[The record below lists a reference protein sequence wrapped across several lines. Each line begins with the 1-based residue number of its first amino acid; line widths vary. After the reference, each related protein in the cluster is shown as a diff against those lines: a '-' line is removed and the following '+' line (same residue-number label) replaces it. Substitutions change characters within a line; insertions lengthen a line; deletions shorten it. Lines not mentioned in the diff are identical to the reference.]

1 MQHEWGMN
9 MCHENKQNEA
19 TLSHFALS
27 CGIQRHNF
35 LKYIC
40 DFLWPLIVIRW
51 PSFNHS
57 LVDNNQALINLKRL
71 HLPLKVEIMQIFADT
86 KKTLVKI
93 KRILMKGQ
101 LNLSFEFIKNP
112 QFFVFKV
119 LKSPS

>member
-1 MQHEWGMN
+1 
-9 MCHENKQNEA
+9 
-19 TLSHFALS
+19 
-27 CGIQRHNF
+27 
-35 LKYIC
+35 
-40 DFLWPLIVIRW
+40 
-51 PSFNHS
+51 
-57 LVDNNQALINLKRL
+57 VDNNQALINLKRL